1 MSGKYNKPEK
11 KLWQR
16 IAVLG
21 LAVVIIIG
29 YLIMIFM

>member
-1 MSGKYNKPEK
+1 MSQKYEKPQK

-21 LAVVIIIG
+21 LAAVLIIA
-29 YLIMIFM
+29 YLIMIFI